1 MLSAILPALHRWH
14 QMELRSH
21 VAARR
26 SPTSPE
32 QRSKWRVRI
41 GGWRWPKAWQQS
53 PSPHSLAHLPLL
65 AYFYAAF
72 VAMFPTTGS
81 SEEAT
86 SGRWRTNAEKLARA
100 LLSFAKQIWVSLQPP
115 QFAECV
121 SCCIKQH
128 ILRFGD
134 VLHVH
139 RPVNSRCRGIKDEE
153 RTEGI

>member
-100 LLSFAKQIWVSLQPP
+100 LLSFAKQMWVCSHHNLQSVYHVALSNT
-115 QFAECV
+115 FWGLVMCYMCTALWILGAE
-121 SCCIKQH
+121 
-128 ILRFGD
+128 
-134 VLHVH
+134 
-139 RPVNSRCRGIKDEE
+139 E
-153 RTEGI
+153 